1 MFDNYDNSYPQKPSL
16 QLRKKADN
24 RSKYLVLAILLF
36 LIFSNLTTERY
47 WIIITFLGAVALH
60 EFGHFI
66 GMRLFRYQEPN
77 FMFYAW
83 IAEKAQRHMRP
94 ISQKNKILTL
104 QLGPVP
110 GIVLGTILFLIGINY
125 QSEVVLVLSM
135 ILIAVNIFS
144 LLPID
149 PLDGGHIIRS
159 LFFPKKQKPYMYF
172 VLISSIIIIIIGFYT
187 GLYLLMLLGFLM
199 GFKVRTIQKNIL
211 IYDALENEDVN
222 YNQPYKNLSNKEY
235 WKIRTVFLDFNPKL
249 ESIIPSRFELWENEA
264 LLSNQIKQ
272 LLKAD
277 IKLDASPVLKIIS
290 FALYL
295 ACLLVPLYLIMSNYD
310 TILPLIKN
318 VNTNV

>member
-16 QLRKKADN
+16 QLRKKGSN
-24 RSKYLVLAILLF
+24 RSKYFLIVALLF
-36 LIFSNLTTERY
+36 LLFSNLRTDNY
-47 WIIITFLGAVALH
+47 WIVITFLGAVALH

-83 IAEKAQRHMRP
+83 IAEKSQRHLRP
-94 ISQKNKILTL
+94 ISQRNKILTL

-110 GIVLGTILFLIGINY
+110 GIIIGSVLFLVGINFE
-125 QSEVVLVLSM
+125 SEIIQVLSM
-135 ILIAVNIFS
+135 IVIAVNLFS

-149 PLDGGHIIRS
+149 PLDGGNIIRS
-159 LFFPKKQKPYMYF
+159 LFFPKKQKPYMFF
-172 VLISSIIIIIIGFYT
+172 VLISSLVIIIIGFYT
-187 GLYLLMLLGFLM
+187 GFYLLMILGFFM
-199 GFKVRTIQKNIL
+199 GFKVRTIQKNML

-222 YNQPYKNLSNKEY
+222 YNQSYKNLSDKDY
-235 WKIRTVFLDFNPKL
+235 WKMRSVFLDFNPKL

-277 IKLDASPVLKIIS
+277 IKLDASPVLKLIS

-295 ACLLVPLYLIMSNYD
+295 ACLLVPLYLMLSNYD
-310 TILPLIKN
+310 TISALVQN